1 MYSIKQEYTFKSHK
15 TISNNMHYRMIR
27 DFSVNLS
34 VVTVVITLMLMPPH
48 IFASDRAWAAEWN
61 GNSGQFTPVQET
73 TGRPLHL
80 LQILT
85 FFVERGAISFFAFR
99 KGCS

>member
-61 GNSGQFTPVQET
+61 GNSGQFTPVQEAAN
-73 TGRPLHL
+73 
-80 LQILT
+80 IASV
-85 FFVERGAISFFAFR
+85 FAVCAISSRVLDTFA
-99 KGCS
+99 SLQAA